1 VGAVSGSVVTTSGR
15 SFIDSMELNTEELNR
30 LAQTVLNAVDHMAD
44 KLNRNGRS
52 ADPVGH

>member
-1 VGAVSGSVVTTSGR
+1 
-15 SFIDSMELNTEELNR
+15 MNTEELNR
-30 LAQTVLNAVDHMAD
+30 LAHNVLKTIEQMAD

>member
-1 VGAVSGSVVTTSGR
+1 MGV
-15 SFIDSMELNTEELNR
+15 NTEELDR
-30 LAQTVLNAVDHMAD
+30 LAHTVLNAVDTLST